1 MYTKAVEL
9 LEDAKQR
16 AQVLENERHAES
28 ASRDL
33 RHLVFAAPANVRGL
47 VASASSSRG
56 PSLAEREM
64 WEDYALNGAD
74 FDAGDDAEDDDV
86 RLRRLREE
94 ASIFGL
100 WNPDKAARQLGLRE
114 DAVAQFI
121 ECRLQTWFGFVQI
134 GKSQP
139 LGVKNRQFSQ
149 NRDFQACSDAR
160 LITVTSKKRSNGSK
174 AAADDD
180 AIQGTFSLP
189 ISQPYSALHSAIA
202 TALPCRWENINEFK
216 IAWKPKKPKN
226 AEKLPLGKAEG

>member
-1 MYTKAVEL
+1 MFSSLSLKHLRSDDHKQAVEL

-16 AQVLENERHAES
+16 AQVLENERRAES

-33 RHLVFAAPANVRGL
+33 QHLVFAAPANLRGP

-100 WNPDKAARQLGLRE
+100 WNPDKAARQLGLGE
-114 DAVAQFI
+114 DVVAQFI
-121 ECRLQTWFGFVQI
+121 EEDEEENLLDEIIRTAGPEPNSIDGQAQDSSASSSEWFPYPSKVMFLLDTLDNLPRLRISSSLMRVFCGF
-134 GKSQP
+134 
-139 LGVKNRQFSQ
+139 
-149 NRDFQACSDAR
+149 
-160 LITVTSKKRSNGSK
+160 
-174 AAADDD
+174 
-180 AIQGTFSLP
+180 
-189 ISQPYSALHSAIA
+189 
-202 TALPCRWENINEFK
+202 
-216 IAWKPKKPKN
+216 
-226 AEKLPLGKAEG
+226 